1 MDTDATSPKSTMMV
15 EVERLR
21 PQALLPRR
29 MSEGASGWDLCACV
43 DEEVCIEPGRW
54 TMVPTGIAL
63 EIPDGYEAQVRPRSG
78 LAVRHGLGLLNGPG
92 TIDSDYR
99 GEVCVILMNWGT
111 EPFSVQHGDRI
122 AQLVFSRVEPV
133 DLRWSGPLQE
143 TGRGAGG
150 FGHTGV
156 RTAKGKHS

>member
-1 MDTDATSPKSTMMV
+1 MDAGEIPRNRSLTV

-29 MSEGASGWDLCACV
+29 MSEGASGWDLCACLE
-43 DEEVCIEPGRW
+43 EEVRIEPGRW

-63 EIPDGYEAQVRPRSG
+63 EIPEGYEAQVRARSG
-78 LAVRHGLGLLNGPG
+78 LAVRHGLGLLNAPG

-111 EPFSVQHGDRI
+111 EPFVIHHGDRI

-133 DLRWSGPLQE
+133 NLRWSRSLLQ
-143 TGRGAGG
+143 TSRGAGG
-150 FGHTGV
+150 FGHTGID
-156 RTAKGKHS
+156 TAKGKRS